1 MLRDASGRL
10 VMTKGWK
17 TFFIIMAIVMLVAI
31 TLLSI
36 FLGIAKSNE
45 GKWKTNTEYN
55 YENAYYTLTDSLL
68 NMENNLSKLRVT
80 RSENLVNEMLIDVA
94 MNSQTAVANLTTL
107 SYGGYNLSSAIKYC
121 NQVGD
126 YSKYLAQKINA
137 GKNLSE
143 EDRNTLDGLYQ
154 STFKLGKSLGQV
166 KESLVAGGKIVDG
179 LGKLNGDFVS
189 IAEGLVD
196 GSIEYPSLIYD
207 GAFSDSLTDREVKG
221 LSGED
226 IESSGQE
233 ERIKK
238 ILSDYEVNSVNFIGE
253 NSNGFDSYLYQ
264 VNLAGG
270 QIASVQI
277 AKKGGTIVMWDTSFD
292 AKEPT
297 LTVEEGTLLAE
308 QYISKQGIE
317 NMKGVYATVSDGI
330 LYVNM
335 CYAENDIIYYP
346 DMIKVKVSLDDGKIV
361 GFEGL
366 NYIYNHTQ
374 RTLNSP
380 SVTEGEVS
388 NMDFGGLSVKS
399 IRLALIP
406 ITSGKE
412 ILTYEV
418 FGNMDEYNFYIFVDA
433 ETGKE
438 VKVMQVIDSDEGELL
453 M

>member
-36 FLGIAKSNE
+36 FLGISKANE
-45 GKWKTNTEYN
+45 DKWKMNSEYN

-107 SYGGYNLSSAIKYC
+107 SYGGYDLSNAIKYC

-126 YSKYLAQKINA
+126 YSKFLAQKLNA
-137 GKNLSE
+137 GGELSE

-154 STFKLGKSLGQV
+154 ATFKLAKSLGKV
-166 KESLVAGGKIVDG
+166 KESLVSGGKIIDG
-179 LGKLNGDFVS
+179 LGKLNDDFIG

-207 GAFSDSLTDREVKG
+207 GAFSDSLADREVKG
-221 LSGED
+221 LTGED
-226 IESSGQE
+226 IESGGQE
-233 ERIKK
+233 DRIKK
-238 ILSDYEVNSVNFIGE
+238 ILSDYDVAGVNFIGE

-277 AKKGGTIVMWDTSFD
+277 AKKGGAIVMWDTSFD
-292 AKEPT
+292 SVEPN
-297 LTVEEGTLLAE
+297 LSVEEGTFLAE
-308 QYISKQGIE
+308 QYIAKQGIE
-317 NMKGVYATVSDGI
+317 NMKGIYATVSDGL

-335 CYAENDIIYYP
+335 CYTENDIIYYP

-366 NYIYNHTQ
+366 NYIHNHTQ
-374 RTLNSP
+374 RQIATP
-380 SVTEGEVS
+380 TVTEGEVR
-388 NMDFGGLSVKS
+388 NMDFGKLSIQS

-406 ITSGKE
+406 LTGGKE
-412 ILTYEV
+412 LLTYEV
-418 FGNMDEYNFYIFVDA
+418 FGNMEEYNFYIFVDA

>member
-1 MLRDASGRL
+1 MLRDASGKL

-17 TFFIIMAIVMLVAI
+17 TSFIISAIVLLIAI

-36 FLGIAKSNE
+36 FLGISKANE
-45 GKWKTNTEYN
+45 EKWKRSSEYN

-80 RSENLVNEMLIDVA
+80 RSESLVNEMLIEVA

-107 SYGGYNLSSAIKYC
+107 SYGGYDLSSVIKYC

-126 YSKYLAQKINA
+126 YSKYLSQKLNS
-137 GKNLSE
+137 GSGLSE
-143 EDRNTLDGLYQ
+143 EDRKTLDGLYQ
-154 STFKLGKSLGQV
+154 STFRLAKSLGSV
-166 KESLVAGGKIVDG
+166 KESLVNGGKIVDG
-179 LGKLNGDFVS
+179 LDKLNKDFIG

-207 GAFSDSLTDREVKG
+207 GAFSDSLTDKEAKG

-226 IESSGQE
+226 ISSKNQE
-233 ERIKK
+233 DRIKN
-238 ILSDYEVNSVNFIGE
+238 ILRDYEVSSINFIGE
-253 NSNGFDSYLYQ
+253 NNNYFDSFLYQ
-264 VNLAGG
+264 VNLKGG

-277 AKKGGTIVMWDTSFD
+277 AKKGGSVVMWDTSFD
-292 AKEPT
+292 AKEPK

-308 QYISKQGIE
+308 QYISKMGIK
-317 NMKGVYATVSDGI
+317 NMKGVYATVTDGL

-335 CYAENDIIYYP
+335 CYSENDIIYYP

-366 NYIYNHTQ
+366 NYIYNHTD
-374 RTLNSP
+374 RDIETP
-380 SVTEGEVS
+380 IVTEGEVR
-388 NMDFGGLSVKS
+388 NMDFGGMSIKS

-406 ITSGKE
+406 LTGGKE
-412 ILTYEV
+412 LLTYEV
-418 FGNMDEYNFYIFVDA
+418 FGNIDEYNFYIFVDTK
-433 ETGKE
+433 TGKQ